1 MDWGRFESISLLPLY
16 ITDVDPIERLWL
28 IMKAE
33 WFTGYYTKTKD
44 ELIPRKDEK
53 VRTCPLT
60 EI

>member
-33 WFTGYYTKTKD
+33 WFTGNCARTKG